1 MNRKILVGIIVLLVG
16 VAVGWFVLQGGQ
28 QPQEQGTPT
37 PPSQQMPVTPG
48 VTEMVVV
55 ETSPGPAVEKGGVP
69 TQIDKAMERVT
80 VTYSDSGFLPK
91 EITVKVGTNVSFLNQ
106 SSRGMWVASAVH
118 PTHQLLPGFDQLA
131 SVSKGGTYDY
141 TFAKVGTWKYHNH
154 VNATDIGTVV
164 VTQ

>member
-1 MNRKILVGIIVLLVG
+1 MNRKLLIGIIVLLVG

-37 PPSQQMPVTPG
+37 PPSQQMPATPG

-55 ETSPGPAVEKGGVP
+55 ETSPGPAMEKGEVP
-69 TQIDKAMERVT
+69 AVAEST
-80 VTYSDSGFLPK
+80 VQYTDSGFTPNT
-91 EITVKVGTNVSFLNQ
+91 ITVKQGTTVRFTNQ
-106 SSRGMWVASAVH
+106 SSSGMRVASAVH
-118 PTHQLLPGFDQLA
+118 PTHQLLSGFDQLQ

>member
-1 MNRKILVGIIVLLVG
+1 MNRKILVGVIVLLVG

-28 QPQEQGTPT
+28 QSQEQGTPT
-37 PPSQQMPVTPG
+37 PPGQQIPVTPG

-55 ETSPGPAVEKGGVP
+55 ETSPGSATEKGGVP
-69 TQIDKAMERVT
+69 AVATTT
-80 VTYSDSGFLPK
+80 VQYTESGFGPNT
-91 EITVKVGTNVSFLNQ
+91 ITVKQGITVRFTNQ

-131 SVSKGGTYDY
+131 SVGKGGTYDY

-154 VNATDIGTVV
+154 TNVTDTGTVV

>member
-1 MNRKILVGIIVLLVG
+1 MNRNILIGIIVLLVG

-37 PPSQQMPVTPG
+37 PPSQQMLVTPG

-55 ETSPGPAVEKGGVP
+55 ETSPGPAMEKGGVP
-69 TQIDKAMERVT
+69 AVATST
-80 VTYSDSGFLPK
+80 VAYTDSGFTPNT
-91 EITVKVGTNVSFLNQ
+91 ITVKQGTTVRFTNQ

-131 SVSKGGTYDY
+131 SVAKGGTYDY

-154 VNATDIGTVV
+154 VNATDTATVV